1 MMLVTRSVSS
11 VTAVVAVP
19 GEAAKKVIIA
29 AAVATVA
36 FFSVGGVALADTGD
50 SGSAAAGAGYFGTVG
65 RQIGFIPGNLGL

>member
-19 GEAAKKVIIA
+19 GEAVVSK
-29 AAVATVA
+29 
-36 FFSVGGVALADTGD
+36 SCEGVALADTGD

-65 RQIGFIPGNLGL
+65 RQIGFILGNLGL